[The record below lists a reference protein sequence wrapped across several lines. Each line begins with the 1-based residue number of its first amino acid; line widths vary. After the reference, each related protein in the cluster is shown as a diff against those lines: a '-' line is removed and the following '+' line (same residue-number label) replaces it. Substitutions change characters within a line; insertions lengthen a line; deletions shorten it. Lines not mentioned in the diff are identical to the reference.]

1 MHSCV
6 VEIQKVF
13 IILSRKVSQCMLKM
27 GLLLVKNARGDNSCL
42 TLSTAHIRIYKVE
55 TEVYFCA
62 NFLIKSTL
70 PLKPRCCCLKAI
82 QKLFRPI
89 FFWANKISLK
99 SIRKHFHSFIW
110 KKCCCHKQ
118 VFEAI
123 VDNCWHVL
131 GQTIFSYI
139 CWHTSN
145 PVSNRQRKQ
154 GFNEK
159 IKKNFPSE
167 VFL

>member
-82 QKLFRPI
+82 QKLFRPN

-99 SIRKHFHSFIW
+99 SIRKLSILLSAKNAAAINKFLRPLLTIVGIFWVQLFFLTFVGTHLTPYQIDKESKVSM
-110 KKCCCHKQ
+110 KKSTK
-118 VFEAI
+118 
-123 VDNCWHVL
+123 L
-131 GQTIFSYI
+131 
-139 CWHTSN
+139 
-145 PVSNRQRKQ
+145 
-154 GFNEK
+154 
-159 IKKNFPSE
+159 
-167 VFL
+167 